1 MLRPS
6 WRFTLQL
13 LFVEMIVAIVSSL
26 VLTYIR
32 EADFSR
38 NDIYIVVLIHF
49 FVFFLVDKIENFFT
63 RGYLN
68 LYEKVVQYTVVYGLL
83 LTFSSFMLESA
94 FVISRRGVI
103 YFLLINHFLVY
114 SVDCIFKRFYKD
126 LSLLRYDN
134 KKTFLVT
141 SEDRLLP
148 LFQHLSSQ
156 GLQEH
161 NIVGAI
167 LVGSNVN
174 FTIENIK
181 IIPEYDSID
190 FARKEVVDRVIIDLP
205 SSTTSIEHWVSEFET
220 MGIDVHLNLHLED
233 FDVLGKKRVET
244 FAGLNVLSFST
255 GFYKWTHVFSKR
267 LLDVIGSI
275 VGLILCGLV
284 AIFLAPFILSDGGPL
299 FFSQLRVGKNGRIFT
314 FYKFRSMRVDAEV
327 QKKELL
333 QYNQMEGG
341 MFKMDNDPRIT
352 KIGNFIRKTSLD
364 ELPQFYNVLI
374 GEMSLVGTRP
384 PTLDEFEK
392 YTPYQKRRLSFKPGI
407 TGLWQVSGRSNITD
421 FDQIVKLDLQY
432 IDNWTI
438 WSDIRII
445 LKTIKVVLS
454 KEGSK

>member
-1 MLRPS
+1 M
-6 WRFTLQL
+6 
-13 LFVEMIVAIVSSL
+13 
-26 VLTYIR
+26 
-32 EADFSR
+32 
-38 NDIYIVVLIHF
+38 
-49 FVFFLVDKIENFFT
+49 
-63 RGYLN
+63 
-68 LYEKVVQYTVVYGLL
+68 
-83 LTFSSFMLESA
+83 
-94 FVISRRGVI
+94 
-103 YFLLINHFLVY
+103 
-114 SVDCIFKRFYKD
+114 
-126 LSLLRYDN
+126 
-134 KKTFLVT
+134 
-141 SEDRLLP
+141 P

-161 NIVGAI
+161 NLVGAI

-181 IIPEYDSID
+181 IIPEHDSIN

-299 FFSQLRVGKNGRIFT
+299 FFSQLRVGKNGRVFT
-314 FYKFRSMRVDAEV
+314 FYKFRSMHVDAEV

-352 KIGNFIRKTSLD
+352 KIGKFIRKTSLD

-445 LKTIKVVLS
+445 LKTIKVVLA